1 MTISGDAMFFPMLA
15 MFLWTFLVMLLNMRV
30 RVRSILRRDLSGRYF
45 ELFQGGT
52 PPETVVKVGNHFH
65 NLMEMPPLFYVVC
78 ILIMV
83 MGTSDGLFVILAWI
97 YVGLRVAHSLVHLT
111 CNFVPLRFSFFFAGT
126 IVLLAMWLRL
136 AWVI

>member
-52 PPETVVKVGNHFH
+52 PPETVVKV
-65 NLMEMPPLFYVVC
+65 
-78 ILIMV
+78 
-83 MGTSDGLFVILAWI
+83 
-97 YVGLRVAHSLVHLT
+97 LRVYVYE
-111 CNFVPLRFSFFFAGT
+111 N
-126 IVLLAMWLRL
+126 
-136 AWVI
+136 